1 MSLWSTCE
9 ICGRDIPEGEL
20 CYGLSNGGSICRD
33 CCTGIENTDE
43 TTGPNLR
50 WMDARKH
57 PLPKGR
63 IVLVCGARGYRAAFL
78 RSDDSVRAVGMRD
91 NLDHVEYWAEFN
103 DALGHP
109 TALPWE
115 RRVTSRFSP
124 DQVREIRKEWERHG
138 YVHGTMTDFKMEL
151 AKKYGC
157 SMRTIQELANGYTY
171 KDVQ

>member
-33 CCTGIENTDE
+33 CCTGIENTDDA
-43 TTGPNLR
+43 TGPGLR

-63 IVLVCGARGYRAAFL
+63 IVLVCGPRGYRAAFR

-91 NLDHVEYWAEFN
+91 NLERLEYWAEFN
-103 DALGHP
+103 GALGHP
-109 TALPWE
+109 TALPWGK
-115 RRVTSRFSP
+115 RVTKRFTP
-124 DQVREIRKEWERHG
+124 EQVREIREECKRHG
-138 YVHGTMTDFKMEL
+138 HKHGTVMEFKAEL
-151 AKKYGC
+151 AKRYGV
-157 SMRTIQELANGYTY
+157 SMRTVQQIMHGHTY

>member
-33 CCTGIENTDE
+33 CCTGVENTDDP
-43 TTGPNLR
+43 TGPNLR

-63 IVLVCGARGYRAAFL
+63 IVLVCGARGYRAAFRRTDGSI
-78 RSDDSVRAVGMRD
+78 RSVGIKS
-91 NLDHVEYWAEFN
+91 NLGRVEYWAEFN

-109 TALPWE
+109 TALPWGK
-115 RRVTSRFSP
+115 RVTKRFTP
-124 DQVREIRKEWERHG
+124 EQVREIREAWERHG

>member
-1 MSLWSTCE
+1 MSE
-9 ICGRDIPEGEL
+9 IYSRLLFIRL
-20 CYGLSNGGSICRD
+20 V
-33 CCTGIENTDE
+33 IENTDDP
-43 TTGPNLR
+43 TGPNLR

-63 IVLVCGARGYRAAFL
+63 IVLVCGARGYRAAFRRTDGSI
-78 RSDDSVRAVGMRD
+78 RSVGIKN
-91 NLDHVEYWAEFN
+91 NLGRVEYWAEFN

-109 TALPWE
+109 TALPWGK
-115 RRVTSRFSP
+115 RVTKRFTP
-124 DQVREIRKEWERHG
+124 EQVREIREAWERHG

>member
-63 IVLVCGARGYRAAFL
+63 IVLVCGARGYRAAF
-78 RSDDSVRAVGMRD
+78 RRADGTVRAVGIKYD
-91 NLDHVEYWAEFN
+91 LKCVEYWAEFN

-109 TALPWE
+109 TALPWGT
-115 RRVTSRFSP
+115 RVTKRFTP
-124 DQVREIRKEWERHG
+124 EQVREVREEWERHTRE
-138 YVHGTMTDFKMEL
+138 YGTVLQLKKEI
-151 AKKYGC
+151 AKKYGV
-157 SMRTIQELANGYTY
+157 STRTVQELVHGHTY
-171 KDVQ
+171 KNV